1 MSTTGKFDIK
11 DLQLPTS
18 GLYDAKAGV
27 SGKGNAKIELS
38 VETPAG
44 LVMIT
49 FLPGFEKKKKAE
61 KEVPAIAMS
70 FIKKS

>member
-1 MSTTGKFDIK
+1 MSVSGKFDIK

-18 GLYDAKAGV
+18 GLYDARAG
-27 SGKGNAKIELS
+27 SSKKDNPKIELS

-49 FLPGFEKKKKAE
+49 FLPGFTKKSKQDKP
-61 KEVPAIAMS
+61 VPETAMA
-70 FIKKS
+70 FIKR